1 MSRPASRGSTTLG
14 SNDFGTMKQS
24 QSQLD
29 WKVVERQLQKSQE
42 REELRRFAKNDRE
55 EIRKKLAMEDDS
67 VGDGKPLLSPQ
78 LLSLKS
84 REK

>member
-1 MSRPASRGSTTLG
+1 
-14 SNDFGTMKQS
+14 MKQS

>member
-1 MSRPASRGSTTLG
+1 
-14 SNDFGTMKQS
+14 MKQS

-55 EIRKKLAMEDDS
+55 EIRKKLAREDDS

-78 LLSLKS
+78 LLSLNDGFAAILRGFLNKI
-84 REK
+84 

>member
-1 MSRPASRGSTTLG
+1 M
-14 SNDFGTMKQS
+14 
-24 QSQLD
+24 
-29 WKVVERQLQKSQE
+29 ERQLQKSQE